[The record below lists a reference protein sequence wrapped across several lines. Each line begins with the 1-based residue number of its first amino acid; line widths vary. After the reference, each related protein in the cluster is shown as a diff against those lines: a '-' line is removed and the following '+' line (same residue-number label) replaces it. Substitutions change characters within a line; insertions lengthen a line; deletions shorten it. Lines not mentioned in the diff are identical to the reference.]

1 MTCTYA
7 YVSSTF
13 CIYRNRDHSVHN
25 NNEAYICL
33 THISLFYSVFWD
45 HIRQFIKTIS
55 SLPDSLQDDSEKDL
69 VKYQFRKL
77 FFLHLVS
84 L

>member
-1 MTCTYA
+1 MHKNKDHLTNNSNKTYT
-7 YVSSTF
+7 S
-13 CIYRNRDHSVHN
+13 
-25 NNEAYICL
+25 L
-33 THISLFYSVFWD
+33 THVSLFYSIFWE
-45 HIRQFIKTIS
+45 HIKQFIKTIS

-77 FFLHLVS
+77 FSLHLVS